1 MNKWLI
7 GCGLAAGVAV
17 LFCLSVATTVIGIN
31 NSVVTKN
38 QACDAG
44 WSQVENVYQ
53 RRLDL
58 IPNLVATVKGAASHE
73 LDVQVKTVEQR
84 ASATKVT
91 VNASNLDDLKKF
103 QAAQGELSGALSR
116 LMVVSEQYPQIKANE
131 NFLNLQTQIEGTENR
146 VAVERKKFNDVV
158 QDYNSYVVRFPASFI
173 ADFRGFKVRPF
184 YKADEAAKYAP
195 KVDFSKDAVPVKAEK

>member
-7 GCGLAAGVAV
+7 GCGVAV
-17 LFCLSVATTVIGIN
+17 ALFLIGSCTIATTAIGIN
-31 NSVVTKN
+31 NNIVTKN

-58 IPNLVATVKGAASHE
+58 IPNLVATVKGAAAHE

-91 VNASNLDDLKKF
+91 VNASNLDDLKKY

-158 QDYNSYVVRFPASFI
+158 QDYNSYVVRFPASFV
-173 ADFRGFKVRPF
+173 ASFRGLQVRPF
-184 YKADEAAKYAP
+184 YKADEAAKFAP
-195 KVDFSKDAVPVKAEK
+195 KVDFGKDATPVKAEK